1 MPALKKVYD
10 MSYFWNIF
18 LPLLIFLFTGSMLF
32 IVLNTPDELLSAASA
47 GAGASGA
54 NVILAAAAAAKNSAN
69 Q

>member
-1 MPALKKVYD
+1 

-32 IVLNTPDELLSAASA
+32 IVLNTSDELLSAASVSA
-47 GAGASGA
+47 GTSGA

>member
-32 IVLNTPDELLSAASA
+32 IVLNTPDELLTSVSAAT
-47 GAGASGA
+47 GA
-54 NVILAAAAAAKNSAN
+54 NVILSAAAAAAKNSAN

>member
-32 IVLNTPDELLSAASA
+32 IVLNTSDELLSAASVSA
-47 GAGASGA
+47 GTSGA

>member
-1 MPALKKVYD
+1 

-32 IVLNTPDELLSAASA
+32 IVLNTPDELLTAASA
-47 GAGASGA
+47 SSSGA

>member
-1 MPALKKVYD
+1 

-32 IVLNTPDELLSAASA
+32 IVLNTPDELLSTAS
-47 GAGASGA
+47 AGASGA

>member
-1 MPALKKVYD
+1 

-32 IVLNTPDELLSAASA
+32 IVLNTPDELLSAASVSA
-47 GAGASGA
+47 GISGA

>member
-1 MPALKKVYD
+1 

-32 IVLNTPDELLSAASA
+32 IVLNTPDELLSSA
-47 GAGASGA
+47 TNALSGSGA

>member
-32 IVLNTPDELLSAASA
+32 IVLNTPDELLTAATS
-47 GAGASGA
+47 ASGA
-54 NVILAAAAAAKNSAN
+54 NVILALAKNSAN